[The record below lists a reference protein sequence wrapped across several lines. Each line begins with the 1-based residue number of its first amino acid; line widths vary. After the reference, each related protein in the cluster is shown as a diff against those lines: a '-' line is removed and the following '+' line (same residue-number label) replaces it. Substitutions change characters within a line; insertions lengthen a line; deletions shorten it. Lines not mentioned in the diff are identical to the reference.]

1 MENNIEQV
9 FDGKFENEVE
19 KVLEDAVSIRENE
32 DVKLALMG
40 DKERVDYLLAQ
51 TKELKK
57 LVKEL
62 NLKTYDVGDADER

>member
-57 LVKEL
+57 RIL
-62 NLKTYDVGDADER
+62 